1 MPCGGCPDSPEK
13 IESGKKMGN
22 ILIIDDEQ
30 PICIAMANAIGKMGH
45 YVDYSL
51 TLQKGIDKV
60 SSGLFDVVF
69 LDVRLPDGN
78 GLEALPIIRQGAMP
92 PEVIIITATG
102 EPAGAELAIK
112 SGAWDYIEKPPSLGA
127 MILPLKR
134 ALQYREEKKSKI
146 STIAL
151 KREGIIG
158 DSQQIKD
165 CLDIIARAAGSNAN
179 VLISGETG
187 TGKELFARAIHMN
200 SSRSMKAFVVVDC
213 GALPETLVESTLFGH
228 EKGAFTGAE
237 KDKPGLIKQADG
249 GTLFLDEVGELSLTV
264 QKAFLRVLQ
273 EKRFR
278 PVGSRKEV
286 QSDFRLL
293 AATNRDLNHMVDTD
307 KFRQDL
313 LYRIR
318 SMYLELPP
326 LREHTEDI
334 SKLALFH
341 AARICGGY
349 GVGTKGFSPEFLKA
363 LNTYH
368 WPGNVRELV
377 NSLESAIAD
386 AGGKPTLFA
395 KHLPNNIR
403 IKIASDALSKRKAGE
418 DSSRKNQS
426 RWEKFPEFKDF
437 LDDSKKRYLGN
448 LMSQTDKNI
457 QKACRISGLSRSS
470 LYDYLKKY
478 KIA

>member
-1 MPCGGCPDSPEK
+1 MA
-13 IESGKKMGN
+13 N

-30 PICIAMANAIGKMGH
+30 PICIAMVNAIEKMGH
-45 YVDYSL
+45 HVEYAL
-51 TLQKGIDKV
+51 TLKRGLEKV
-60 SSGLFDVVF
+60 SSEQFDVVF

-78 GLEALPIIRQGAMP
+78 GLEALPILRLGLVP
-92 PEVIIITATG
+92 PEVIIITAEG

-112 SGAWDYIEKPPSLGA
+112 SGAWDYIEKPPSLST

-146 STIAL
+146 SAIAL
-151 KREGIIG
+151 NREGIIG

-165 CLDIIARAAGSNAN
+165 CLDIIAHSAGSNAN
-179 VLISGETG
+179 ILISGETG
-187 TGKELFARAIHMN
+187 TGKELFAKAIHMN

-213 GALPETLVESTLFGH
+213 AALPETLVESTLFGH

-237 KDKPGLIKQADG
+237 KDKQGLIKQADG
-249 GTLFLDEVGELSLTV
+249 GTLFLDEVGELNLAI

-293 AATNRDLNHMVDTD
+293 AATNRDLSRMAESG

-326 LREHTEDI
+326 LREHPEDI
-334 SKLALFH
+334 QKLALFH
-341 AARICGGY
+341 AARICDGY
-349 GVGTKGFSPEFLKA
+349 GIGTKGFSPEFITA

-386 AGGKPTLFA
+386 AGDKPTLFA

-403 IKIASDALSKRKAGE
+403 IKIASNALTKKKARK
-418 DSSRKNQS
+418 DSGRKYQT
-426 RWEKFPEFKDF
+426 RLGKLPKFRDF
-437 LDDSKKRYLGN
+437 LDDNKRRYLED
-448 LMSQTDKNI
+448 LMSQSHKNI

-470 LYDYLKKY
+470 LYEYLKKY
-478 KIA
+478 KIE

>member
-1 MPCGGCPDSPEK
+1 MAD
-13 IESGKKMGN
+13 

-30 PICIAMANAIGKMGH
+30 PICIAMASAIEKMGH
-45 YVDYSL
+45 HVEYSL
-51 TLQKGIDKV
+51 ALKEGLEKV
-60 SSGLFDVVF
+60 SSGSFDVVF

-78 GLEALPIIRQGAMP
+78 GLEALPIIRQGSMA
-92 PEVIIITATG
+92 PEVIIITAEG
-102 EPAGAELAIK
+102 EASGAELAIK
-112 SGAWDYIEKPPSLGA
+112 SGAWDYIEKPPSLST
-127 MILPLKR
+127 MMLPLKR
-134 ALQYREEKKSKI
+134 AIQYREEKKSKI
-146 STIAL
+146 SAIAL

-165 CLDIIARAAGSNAN
+165 CLDIIAHAAGSNAN
-179 VLISGETG
+179 ILISGETG

-237 KDKPGLIKQADG
+237 KDKQGLVKQADG
-249 GTLFLDEVGELSLTV
+249 GTLFLDEVGELSLNT

-273 EKRFR
+273 EKQFR

-293 AATNRDLNHMVDTD
+293 AATNRDLDHMSETG
-307 KFRQDL
+307 KFREDL

-326 LREHTEDI
+326 LREHPEDI
-334 SKLALFH
+334 PKLALFH
-341 AARICGGY
+341 AARICDGY
-349 GVGTKGFSPEFLKA
+349 GIGTKGFSPEFLKA
-363 LNTYH
+363 LNTYQ

-377 NSLESAIAD
+377 NSLENAIAD
-386 AGGKPTLFA
+386 AGDKPTLFA

-403 IKIASDALSKRKAGE
+403 IKLASDLLTKKKAQK
-418 DSSRKNQS
+418 DSTKKYQTRPGKLP
-426 RWEKFPEFKDF
+426 KFRDF
-437 LDDSKKRYLGN
+437 LDDNKRIYLEN

-457 QKACRISGLSRSS
+457 QEACRISGLSRSS

-478 KIA
+478 NLI

>member
-1 MPCGGCPDSPEK
+1 MLFTLNRQSLIK
-13 IESGKKMGN
+13 NRQFKKMAN

-30 PICIAMANAIGKMGH
+30 PICMAMVSAIGKMGH
-45 YVDYSL
+45 HVEYVL
-51 TLQKGIDKV
+51 TLKEGLSKV
-60 SSGLFDVVF
+60 SSEQFDVVF

-78 GLEALPIIRQGAMP
+78 GLEALPVIRQGSMP
-92 PEVIIITATG
+92 PEVIIITAEG

-112 SGAWDYIEKPPSLGA
+112 SGAWDYIEKPPSLTS
-127 MILPLKR
+127 MMLPLKR

-146 STIAL
+146 SAVAL

-165 CLDIIARAAGSNAN
+165 CLDIIAHGAGSNAN
-179 VLISGETG
+179 ILISGETG
-187 TGKELFARAIHMN
+187 TGKELFARSIHMN
-200 SSRSMKAFVVVDC
+200 SPRSMKAFVVVDC

-237 KDKPGLIKQADG
+237 KDKMGLIKQADG
-249 GTLFLDEVGELSLTV
+249 GTLFLDEVGELSMTI

-273 EKRFR
+273 EKQFR

-293 AATNRDLNHMVDTD
+293 AATNRDLNRLAESG

-318 SMYLELPP
+318 SIYLELPP
-326 LREHTEDI
+326 LREHPEDI
-334 SKLALFH
+334 LKLALFH
-341 AARICGGY
+341 AARICDEY
-349 GVGTKGFSPEFLKA
+349 GIGTKGFSPEFIKA

-386 AGGKPTLFA
+386 AGDKPTLFA
-395 KHLPNNIR
+395 KHLPNHIR
-403 IKIASDALSKRKAGE
+403 IKIASDSLKKKKARKAS
-418 DSSRKNQS
+418 DKKDQTPSKSLPRL
-426 RWEKFPEFKDF
+426 RDF
-437 LDDSKKRYLGN
+437 LDDNKRKYLEN
-448 LMSQTDKNI
+448 LMLQTDKNI
-457 QKACRISGLSRSS
+457 QEACRISGLSRSS

-478 KIA
+478 KII

>member
-1 MPCGGCPDSPEK
+1 MA
-13 IESGKKMGN
+13 N

-30 PICIAMANAIGKMGH
+30 PICVAMANAIGEMDH
-45 YVDYSL
+45 HVEYSL
-51 TLQKGIDKV
+51 TLKEGLEKV
-60 SSGLFDVVF
+60 SSESFDVVF

-78 GLEALPIIRQGAMP
+78 GLEALPIIRQGPMP
-92 PEVIIITATG
+92 PEVIIITAEG
-102 EPAGAELAIK
+102 EPSGAELAIK
-112 SGAWDYIEKPPSLGA
+112 SGAWDYIEKPSSLSA

-146 STIAL
+146 SAIAL

-165 CLDIIARAAGSNAN
+165 CLDIIAQAAGSNAN
-179 VLISGETG
+179 ILIGGETG

-237 KDKPGLIKQADG
+237 KDKQGLVKQADG
-249 GTLFLDEVGELSLTV
+249 GTLFLDEVGELNLTT

-293 AATNRDLNHMVDTD
+293 AATNRDLNRMDESG

-313 LYRIR
+313 LYRI
-318 SMYLELPP
+318 SSIYLELPP
-326 LREHTEDI
+326 LREHPEDI
-334 SKLALFH
+334 PKLALFH
-341 AARICGGY
+341 AARICDGY
-349 GVGTKGFSPEFLKA
+349 GIGTKGFSPEFLQT

-377 NSLESAIAD
+377 NSLENAIAD
-386 AGGKPTLFA
+386 AGDKPTLFA
-395 KHLPNNIR
+395 KHLPNHIR
-403 IKIASDALSKRKAGE
+403 IKIASDALTKKKARK
-418 DSSRKNQS
+418 DS
-426 RWEKFPEFKDF
+426 EKKYQTRPGKLPKFRDF
-437 LDDSKKRYLGN
+437 LDDNKRRYLEN

-457 QKACRISGLSRSS
+457 QEACRISGLSRSS
-470 LYDYLKKY
+470 LYDYFKKY
-478 KIA
+478 KII

>member
-1 MPCGGCPDSPEK
+1 MAD
-13 IESGKKMGN
+13 

-30 PICIAMANAIGKMGH
+30 PICIAMASAIEKMGH
-45 YVDYSL
+45 HVEYSL
-51 TLQKGIDKV
+51 ALKEGLEKV
-60 SSGLFDVVF
+60 SSGSFDVVF

-78 GLEALPIIRQGAMP
+78 GLEALPIIRQGSMA
-92 PEVIIITATG
+92 PEVIIITAEG
-102 EPAGAELAIK
+102 EASGAELAIK
-112 SGAWDYIEKPPSLGA
+112 SGAWDYIEKPPSLST
-127 MILPLKR
+127 MMLPLKR
-134 ALQYREEKKSKI
+134 AIQYREEKKSKI
-146 STIAL
+146 SAVAL

-165 CLDIIARAAGSNAN
+165 CLDIIAHAAGSNAN
-179 VLISGETG
+179 ILISGETG

-237 KDKPGLIKQADG
+237 KDKQGLVKQADG
-249 GTLFLDEVGELSLTV
+249 GTLFLDEVGELSLNT

-273 EKRFR
+273 EKQFR

-293 AATNRDLNHMVDTD
+293 AATNRDLDHMSETG
-307 KFRQDL
+307 KFREDL

-326 LREHTEDI
+326 LREHPEDI
-334 SKLALFH
+334 PKLALFH
-341 AARICGGY
+341 AARICDGY
-349 GVGTKGFSPEFLKA
+349 GIGTKGFSPEFLKA
-363 LNTYH
+363 LNTYQ

-377 NSLESAIAD
+377 NSLENAIAD
-386 AGGKPTLFA
+386 AGDKPTLFA

-403 IKIASDALSKRKAGE
+403 IKLASDLLTKKKAQK
-418 DSSRKNQS
+418 DSTKKYQTRPGKLP
-426 RWEKFPEFKDF
+426 KFRDF
-437 LDDSKKRYLGN
+437 LDDNKRIYLEN

-457 QKACRISGLSRSS
+457 QEACRISGLSRSS

-478 KIA
+478 NLI